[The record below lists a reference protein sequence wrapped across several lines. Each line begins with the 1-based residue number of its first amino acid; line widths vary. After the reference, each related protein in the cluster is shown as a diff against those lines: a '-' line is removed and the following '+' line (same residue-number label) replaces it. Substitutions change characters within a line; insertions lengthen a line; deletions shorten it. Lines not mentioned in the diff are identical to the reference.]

1 MTSTVNTHK
10 SLQTPVTAPA
20 FTTRLDLYAPI
31 HKALRSF
38 MSDTLGRVGR
48 LDASDERD
56 LRDTLNQVDELL
68 TFCEKHIEHEN
79 DFVHPAIEARQLAGA
94 RRIADEH
101 EEHLASIAA
110 LRCETAALRCS
121 FVDQRAPLA
130 LGLYRHL
137 ALFVAENFQHMHVE
151 ETAHNAALWAHYSDA
166 ELMELHQRLLA
177 SISPQENLIVA
188 RWMIPA
194 VSPTERAII
203 MNGMKSEAPPEAFL
217 GVLDIVRPHLGEQA
231 WKQLLRAVGVMWPLR
246 PLAAAMGDG
255 PASEMPATSY
265 SKTP

>member
-1 MTSTVNTHK
+1 MTTALTARPPQASTDRAA
-10 SLQTPVTAPA
+10 TAVP
-20 FTTRLDLYAPI
+20 RLDLYAPI
-31 HKALRSF
+31 HKALRSL
-38 MSDTLGRVGR
+38 MTHTLGRVGR
-48 LDASDERD
+48 VDVGDERD

-246 PLAAAMGDG
+246 PFAVAMGDG